1 MIKKLFSKTY
11 EYLLLKLY
19 SKPYFNKKTHD
30 KYWGKLL
37 DFLVNNEFENIHLAW
52 ENIFNQEFQ
61 NPKNISFIRDGKVFQ
76 KSFKDYLE
84 IQKKYLLDQFEPI
97 IEKNQID
104 LILDLGS
111 GWSRNSITIANE
123 YKNIKVLSGEFSN
136 GGRKV
141 ANFLIKKYRINNIK
155 TFQFDWNNPKSLFDN
170 ISRIN
175 PKAIIIF
182 SNCSIE
188 QIPNLK
194 ISFFEK
200 LIKSGIMFY
209 SIHNEPVAWQLNNIK
224 KPFKEN
230 YNLNFIE
237 ILKRLE
243 NENKISNLSFEIQ
256 KFGHKDTLV
265 GRNCVTIN
273 YKRK

>member
-1 MIKKLFSKTY
+1 MKKLFSKTY
-11 EYLLLKLY
+11 EYLLLKLNAV
-19 SKPYFNKKTHD
+19 PYINKKVHD
-30 KYWGKLL
+30 KYWGELF
-37 DFLVNNEFENIHLAW
+37 DFINNNEFENIDLAW
-52 ENIFNQEFQ
+52 ENIFNKEFQ
-61 NPKNISFIRDGKVFQ
+61 NPKNISFIKDGKVLQ

-84 IQKKYLLDQFEPI
+84 TQKKHLLDQLEPI

-111 GWSRNSITIANE
+111 GWSRNSITIANKF
-123 YKNIKVLSGEFSN
+123 KNIKVLSGEFSN
-136 GGRKV
+136 GGRNV
-141 ANFLIKKYRINNIK
+141 ANFLIKKYNLNNIK
-155 TFQFDWNNPKSLFDN
+155 TFQFDWNNPKVLFDN
-170 ISRIN
+170 ISKLK
-175 PKAIIIF
+175 PKTIIIF

-209 SIHNEPVAWQLNNIK
+209 SIHNEPVAWQLKKIK

-243 NENKISNLSFEIQ
+243 NENKISNLTFEIQ
-256 KFGHKDTLV
+256 KFGHRDTLV
-265 GRNCVTIN
+265 GRNCVNIS
-273 YKRK
+273 YSKKI